1 MEYFDFSKSAAAGTK
16 KVKLDI
22 DLVIHRVIVDSVNTK
37 VMGLTIKRGP

>member
-1 MEYFDFSKSAAAGTK
+1 MEYFDLRKSAAAGTK

-22 DLVIHRVIVDSVNTK
+22 HLVIHKVIIDSVNTK